1 MGYERPTQLCP
12 GNIGSAEAVEPIVTA
27 ALHPNQFQV
36 NEAWIVFRLIEAPV
50 HCDDGS
56 FNCFGVM
63 DAASLYILHYV

>member
-1 MGYERPTQLCP
+1 
-12 GNIGSAEAVEPIVTA
+12 VTA